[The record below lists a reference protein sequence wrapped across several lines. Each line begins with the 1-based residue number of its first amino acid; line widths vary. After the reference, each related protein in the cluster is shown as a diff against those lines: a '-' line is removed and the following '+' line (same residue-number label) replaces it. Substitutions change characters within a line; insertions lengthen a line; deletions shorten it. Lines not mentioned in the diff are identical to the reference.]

1 MSTISADIVKVLRDR
16 TGVSVMQCKKALEE
30 AGGDMD
36 KAVDILSRKSAD
48 IARKK
53 SDRELGAGTVA
64 AYVHSN
70 AQIGAMVLLSS
81 ETDFVSKNDEF
92 VALAR
97 DIAMHAAAS
106 RPEYIRR
113 SEVSEA
119 ELAHLREMFEP
130 EAAGKPENIREK
142 VIEGKINSRLAELVL
157 LEQAF
162 IKDSDVTIQGLL
174 DRATQKFGERV
185 EVSKCT
191 YITVK

>member
-1 MSTISADIVKVLRDR
+1 MPTISADIVKVLRDR

-53 SDRELGAGTVA
+53 SDRELGAGTVS

-113 SEVSEA
+113 SEVSNA

>member
-1 MSTISADIVKVLRDR
+1 MSTITADIVKVLRDR

-119 ELAHLREMFEP
+119 EIAHLREMFEP

-162 IKDSDVTIQGLL
+162 IKDTDVTIQGLL

>member
-1 MSTISADIVKVLRDR
+1 
-16 TGVSVMQCKKALEE
+16 MQCKKALEE

-48 IARKK
+48 IARTK
-53 SDRELGAGTVA
+53 SDRELGAGTVS

-113 SEVSEA
+113 SEVSNA